1 MSTTIAEQSPAI
13 ESDDQTSRVGP
24 WIALFAGLAIVVG
37 GLAAVFWSAIVD
49 LPAYRIAADGTATM
63 TERGLVEI
71 VSADAWFVITGALVG
86 AGLGLVAWTWFR
98 PIGWPSVVIALGG
111 GLLAAVVCWQVGQLL
126 GPGPEAERLAAA
138 RAGELVPVSLELRS
152 LSALAVW
159 AFAAVTP
166 VLLWSALGPDD
177 EDSPPRRGRG
187 RFGADSEQ
195 PEVDERGVL
204 TATEEAAE

>member
-111 GLLAAVVCWQVGQLL
+111 GLLAAVVCWQIGQLL

-187 RFGADSEQ
+187 RFGADGEQ

>member
-111 GLLAAVVCWQVGQLL
+111 GLLAAVVCWQIGQLL

-187 RFGADSEQ
+187 RFSADGEQ
-195 PEVDERGVL
+195 PDVDERGVL